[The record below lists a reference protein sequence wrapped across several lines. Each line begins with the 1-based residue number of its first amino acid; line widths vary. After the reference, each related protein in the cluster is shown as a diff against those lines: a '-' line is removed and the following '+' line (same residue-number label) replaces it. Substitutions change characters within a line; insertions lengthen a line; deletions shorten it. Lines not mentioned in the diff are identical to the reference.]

1 MDWGNLFKDTGSIV
15 GPLILQNAPT
25 IGGLLGGL
33 IPFPGGALIGEEL
46 GGFIAKQFA
55 VPNTAQDIAN
65 AIAATPNDI
74 AAQKLQAAEAEA
86 VAKWPALAQIAVA
99 NAQSNSAQSES
110 INQTMRAELAAGQS
124 WWTWRNLYGYSVGI
138 EATATSWVILYG
150 IVFAPQVFTN
160 IASSF
165 NFFMT
170 WYGMRFGLL
179 GYIHNGASN
188 EKIAAVTGE
197 APSIVK
203 SIVNAV
209 TGKKK

>member
-33 IPFPGGALIGEEL
+33 IPIPGGALIGQEL
-46 GGFIAKQFA
+46 GSLLANQFG
-55 VPNTAQDIAN
+55 VPNTATDIAN
-65 AIAATPNDI
+65 AIAASPTDI
-74 AAQKLQAAEAEA
+74 AAQKIQAAEAEA

-99 NAQSNSAQSES
+99 NAQSNTAQSQS
-110 INQTMRAELAAGQS
+110 INETMRAELAAGQS
-124 WWTWRNLYGYSVGI
+124 WYTWRNLYGYSVGI

-160 IASSF
+160 IANSF

-197 APSIVK
+197 VPGVVK

>member
-33 IPFPGGALIGEEL
+33 IPFPGGSLIGQEL
-46 GGFIAKQFA
+46 GGLIAKQFA

-65 AIAATPNDI
+65 AVAATPTDV
-74 AAQKLQAAEAEA
+74 ATQKLQAAEAEA

-99 NAQSNSAQSES
+99 NAQGNSAQSQA
-110 INQTMRAELAAGQS
+110 INATMQAEVAKGQP
-124 WWTWRNLYGYSVGI
+124 WYHWRNLYGYSVVADVGSI
-138 EATATSWVILYG
+138 SPVFLYSVVMDAAMFNRF
-150 IVFAPQVFTN
+150 IA
-160 IASSF
+160 ASSWLI
-165 NFFMT
+165 T
-170 WYGMRFGLL
+170 WYTLRFGLL
-179 GYIHNGASN
+179 GFIQNATSN

-203 SIVNAV
+203 TIVNAV

>member
-1 MDWGNLFKDTGSIV
+1 MDWGNVFKDTGSII

-33 IPFPGGALIGEEL
+33 IPFPGGAMMGEAL
-46 GGFIAKQFA
+46 GGIVAKQFG
-55 VPNTAQDIAN
+55 VPNTPEAIGN
-65 AIAATPNDI
+65 AIAAAPTDV
-74 AAQKLQAAEAEA
+74 AVQKLQAAEAEA

-99 NAQSNSAQSES
+99 NAQSNTAQADS
-110 INQTMRAELAAGQS
+110 INQTMRAELAGGQS
-124 WWTWRNLYGYSVGI
+124 WWSWRNLYGYSVGI

-160 IASSF
+160 ISSSF

-197 APSIVK
+197 APSMVK

>member
-33 IPFPGGALIGEEL
+33 IPFPGGSLIGQEL
-46 GGFIAKQFA
+46 GGLIAKQFA

-65 AIAATPNDI
+65 AIAASPTDI
-74 AAQKLQAAEAEA
+74 AVQKLQAAEAEA

-99 NAQSNSAQSES
+99 NAQSNSAQSDS
-110 INQTMRAELAAGQS
+110 INQTMRAELVAGQS
-124 WWTWRNLYGYSVGI
+124 WYSWRNLYGYSVGI

-197 APSIVK
+197 SPGIVK
-203 SIVNAV
+203 TIVNAV